1 METYTDCKPFVHN
14 PNFKED
20 RRCILDNLE
29 VGCIDL
35 PLAPLVQK
43 INRLPYVFSLQCCHG
58 HFLWKNGKEIT
69 TLEPL
74 ETDQWITYRLAYIAL
89 CIENSS
95 PGRRLQQQLMNIPY
109 VINRDNIQCC
119 SAQWFWD
126 QWPNSYAIQIMPERF
141 KAFDSAQITYAEAT
155 EIAKI
160 RDACFASL
168 AVLVHNLFKSH
179 SA

>member
-1 METYTDCKPFVHN
+1 METYTDCKPFIDN

-20 RRCILDNLE
+20 RRNILDNLE
-29 VGCIDL
+29 VGGID
-35 PLAPLVQK
+35 PLLVPLVQK

-58 HFLWKNGKEIT
+58 HFLWKNGQEIK

-74 ETDQWITYRLAYIAL
+74 ETNKWVTYRLAYIAL

-95 PGRRLQQQLMNIPY
+95 LGRRLQQRLMNIPLF
-109 VINRDNIQCC
+109 INQDNIQFC

-126 QWPNSYAIQIMPERF
+126 QWPNSYGLQIMPERF
-141 KAFDSAQITYAEAT
+141 KAFDSALTTYAEAR

-160 RDACFASL
+160 RDACFAYLDEFVTNIS
-168 AVLVHNLFKSH
+168 NQE
-179 SA
+179 

>member
-1 METYTDCKPFVHN
+1 METYTDCKPFIDI

-20 RRCILDNLE
+20 RRNILDTLE
-29 VGCIDL
+29 VGGID
-35 PLAPLVQK
+35 PLLVPLVQK

-58 HFLWKNGKEIT
+58 HFLWKNGQEIK

-74 ETDQWITYRLAYIAL
+74 ETDKWVTYRLAYIAL

-95 PGRRLQQQLMNIPY
+95 SGRRLQKRLMNIPLF
-109 VINRDNIQCC
+109 INQDNIQFC

-126 QWPNSYAIQIMPERF
+126 QWPNSYALQIMPERF
-141 KAFDSAQITYAEAT
+141 KAFDSALITYAEAR

-160 RDACFASL
+160 RDACFAYLDEFVTNIS
-168 AVLVHNLFKSH
+168 NEE
-179 SA
+179 

>member
-1 METYTDCKPFVHN
+1 METYTDCKPFIDN

-20 RRCILDNLE
+20 RRNILDNLE
-29 VGCIDL
+29 VGGMDL
-35 PLAPLVQK
+35 PLIPLVQK

-58 HFLWKNGKEIT
+58 HFLWQNGKEIK

-74 ETDQWITYRLAYIAL
+74 ETDTSVTYRLAYIAL

-95 PGRRLQQQLMNIPY
+95 SGRRLQQRLMNIPLF
-109 VINRDNIQCC
+109 INQDNIQFC

-126 QWPNSYAIQIMPERF
+126 QWPNSYALQIMPERF
-141 KAFDSAQITYAEAT
+141 KAFDSALTTYAEAR

-160 RDACFASL
+160 RDACFAYLDEFVTNIS
-168 AVLVHNLFKSH
+168 NEE
-179 SA
+179 